1 MTQGAELAKSSS
13 GRDADLYQAEY
24 FWRLLD
30 GRKVEVCEALE
41 AELDALARFQRAGDL
56 TGVRSK
62 RRIVRV
68 LEAELRTLDQLL
80 VALRI
85 RLGLPTLRRTSSA
98 INPVAAELR
107 TRRGRVSAVGR
118 STGRR

>member
-1 MTQGAELAKSSS
+1 MTQGAEFANISS
-13 GRDADLYQAEY
+13 GRDADVCQAEY

-30 GRKVEVCEALE
+30 QRKVEVCEALE

-56 TGVRSK
+56 AGVRCK
-62 RRIVRV
+62 RRIVRA

-98 INPVAAELR
+98 MHPVAAGVG
-107 TRRGRVSAVGR
+107 TRRAHVSAVTR